1 MHLGGDPSRGDEGRG
16 SLATCGRVTG
26 GVAVQELLLG
36 EGRASDAHTS
46 YGFGGLRGIRP
57 YCIQLMLLL
66 RGAKRR
72 SAHK

>member
-1 MHLGGDPSRGDEGRG
+1 M
-16 SLATCGRVTG
+16 TG

-46 YGFGGLRGIRP
+46 SGIGGVRGIRP

-72 SAHK
+72 ERAQIYYTKEISEK